1 MTQEEYKRKP
11 KTPPKKNAN
20 PKSRRPK
27 KQSKVESGKVEPTK
41 ETGQQEES
49 VKAEMK
55 NYFKSGGF
63 NLESY
68 I

>member
-1 MTQEEYKRKP
+1 MTQVERKQKP
-11 KTPPKKNAN
+11 KTPPKKNVT
-20 PKSRRPK
+20 PKPRRPK
-27 KQSKVESGKVEPTK
+27 KRSKVESGEVKPTK
-41 ETGQQEES
+41 EMSQQEES

-63 NLESY
+63 DLESY

>member
-1 MTQEEYKRKP
+1 MNQVERKQKP
-11 KTPPKKNAN
+11 KAPPKKNVN
-20 PKSRRPK
+20 SKSRRPK
-27 KQSKVESGKVEPTK
+27 KRSKVESGKVEPTK

>member
-1 MTQEEYKRKP
+1 MTQVERKQKP
-11 KTPPKKNAN
+11 KTPPKKNVN

-27 KQSKVESGKVEPTK
+27 KRSKVESGKVEPTK

-63 NLESY
+63 KLESY